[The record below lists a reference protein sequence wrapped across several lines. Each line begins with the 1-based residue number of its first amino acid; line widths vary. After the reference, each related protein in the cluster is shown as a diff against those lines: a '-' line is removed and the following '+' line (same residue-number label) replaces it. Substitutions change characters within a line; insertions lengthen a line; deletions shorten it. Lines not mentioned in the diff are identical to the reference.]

1 MKKSHITLLIGICFS
16 STILFSYA
24 VENDMISRKADEIR
38 EKEKMKYSCKLSDR
52 EAYEALSFYLNTKK
66 ITLESFRKIADQ
78 GSKIVE
84 GLYMVVEKKMP
95 ASKVFEK
102 LQMSKYDITKQ
113 TWDSYVIKYTSLE
126 KVKKLEQM
134 IPNNMD
140 VVINSGK
147 HVFALNIENWLLEQ
161 YILSTDR
168 SKEKKTDQEKINFF
182 WSNVLKKYDFD
193 DAMKNK
199 LITLLSKKANFSL
212 AESESWKKYF
222 ADKLIDMNKTPRRD

>member
-1 MKKSHITLLIGICFS
+1 
-16 STILFSYA
+16 
-24 VENDMISRKADEIR
+24 
-38 EKEKMKYSCKLSDR
+38 
-52 EAYEALSFYLNTKK
+52 
-66 ITLESFRKIADQ
+66 
-78 GSKIVE
+78 
-84 GLYMVVEKKMP
+84 MVVEKKMP